1 MLTSTIWDQVLSRI
15 EAQVGKHSFS
25 TWFKPTSL
33 LLDGGSSLRIR
44 VPNLLF
50 VEWLPKH
57 YSVVLAEALRDVGRG
72 DVRLVFVPDGAGAAE
87 EARGSAIGFAATPE
101 VEERFV
107 DAPGTA
113 RDRRRGNRGRPQR
126 AGSLIPRYTF
136 DSFIVGPSNQFAN
149 AACRAVAETP
159 SRSYNPL
166 FIHGGV
172 GLGKTHLMHAIGH
185 YVVQH
190 HPGLALTYI
199 SSERFMN
206 EMINA
211 VRFDRILDFRSRYRS
226 VDVLLVDDI
235 QFVSGKEGTQNE
247 FFHTFNA
254 LHDAQK
260 QIVISSDR
268 PPHEIPALEERL
280 RSRFEWGLIA
290 DINPPDIETK
300 AAILK
305 KKAEGEAVPL
315 PDNVAMYMASRI
327 KTNIRE
333 LEGSLIRL
341 IAYASLTSKPLTIEL
356 AQDVLKNVL
365 DHEEKAVTIEQI
377 QKFVADY
384 YQLKLTELKSRNNS
398 KSVAMPRQVA
408 MYLCKSLTHASLA
421 GDRPQFRRQTSLDG
435 DSFHQEGRGDAK
447 EKRRFRQ
454 TGHKSHGIVQVG
466 LPWTRVSRA
475 IAAKPRLEGFCTGWL
490 CMNCGAC
497 GWGERPLGSPPEHTP
512 VTHRKMHSLNS

>member
-1 MLTSTIWDQVLSRI
+1 MVMATATIWDQVLSRI
-15 EAQVGKHSFS
+15 EGQVGKHSFS

-33 LLDGGSSLRIR
+33 LTDGGSSLSIR

-57 YSVVLAEALRDVGRG
+57 YSVVLAEALREVGRA
-72 DVRLVFVPDGAGAAE
+72 DARLVFVPDAAGAAE
-87 EARGSAIGFAATPE
+87 TSRPVTIVNPPAPE
-101 VEERFV
+101 FEEP
-107 DAPGTA
+107 AEPGVGLNA
-113 RDRRRGNRGRPQR
+113 NPR

-136 DSFIVGPSNQFAN
+136 DSFIVGPSNQFAH

-190 HPGLALTYI
+190 HPGLSLLYI

-356 AQDVLKNVL
+356 AKDVLKNVL
-365 DHEEKAVTIEQI
+365 DHDEKAVTIEQI

-384 YQLKLTELKSRNNS
+384 YQLKLNELKSRNNS

-408 MYLCKSLTHASLA
+408 MYLCKTLTHASLPEI
-421 GDRPQFRRQTSLDG
+421 GRSFGGKHHSTVIHSINKVEDLRKK
-435 DSFHQEGRGDAK
+435 DSEFDK
-447 EKRRFRQ
+447 
-454 TGHKSHGIVQVG
+454 QVTN
-466 LPWTRVSRA
+466 LLQHF
-475 IAAKPRLEGFCTGWL
+475 K
-490 CMNCGAC
+490 
-497 GWGERPLGSPPEHTP
+497 
-512 VTHRKMHSLNS
+512 

>member
-1 MLTSTIWDQVLSRI
+1 
-15 EAQVGKHSFS
+15 
-25 TWFKPTSL
+25 
-33 LLDGGSSLRIR
+33 
-44 VPNLLF
+44 
-50 VEWLPKH
+50 
-57 YSVVLAEALRDVGRG
+57 VGRA
-72 DVRLVFVPDGAGAAE
+72 DVKLIFVPDAPD
-87 EARGSAIGFAATPE
+87 ATKDENREPA
-101 VEERFV
+101 VV
-107 DAPGTA
+107 T
-113 RDRRRGNRGRPQR
+113 RGNKGIREYEPSVDGPPTEPEPQR

-136 DSFIVGPSNQFAN
+136 DTFIVGPSNQFAH

-190 HPGLALTYI
+190 HPGLVLTYI

-290 DINPPDIETK
+290 DIQVPDVETK

-305 KKAEGEAVPL
+305 RKAEEEGVPL
-315 PDNVAMYMASRI
+315 ADDVAMFMASRI
-327 KTNIRE
+327 KSNVRE

-341 IAYASLTSKPLTIEL
+341 IAYSSLTTKPLTIEL
-356 AQDVLKNVL
+356 AQDVLKNVI
-365 DHEEKAVTIEQI
+365 DHDEKAITIEQI
-377 QKFVADY
+377 QKYVADY
-384 YQLKLTELKSRNNS
+384 YHLKLNELKSRNNS

-408 MYLCKSLTHASLA
+408 MYLCKSLTHASLPEIGRSFGGKHHSTVIHSIKKVEEMRKKN
-421 GDRPQFRRQTSLDG
+421 GDFD
-435 DSFHQEGRGDAK
+435 K
-447 EKRRFRQ
+447 
-454 TGHKSHGIVQVG
+454 QVG
-466 LPWTRVSRA
+466 NL
-475 IAAKPRLEGFCTGWL
+475 LE
-490 CMNCGAC
+490 
-497 GWGERPLGSPPEHTP
+497 SI
-512 VTHRKMHSLNS
+512 K

>member
-1 MLTSTIWDQVLSRI
+1 MASATIWDQVLSRI
-15 EAQVGKHSFS
+15 EDQVGKHSFS
-25 TWFKPTSL
+25 TWFKPTTL
-33 LLDGGSSLRIR
+33 LADGGQSLSIS
-44 VPNLLF
+44 VPNPLF
-50 VEWLPKH
+50 VEWLPRH
-57 YSVVLAEALRDVGRG
+57 YTVVLAEALRDVGRP
-72 DVRLVFVPDGAGAAE
+72 DVKLVFVPDGAARHTADRVAASAPE
-87 EARGSAIGFAATPE
+87 LVRASTSQVEVTDSSERARSDEAP
-101 VEERFV
+101 
-107 DAPGTA
+107 
-113 RDRRRGNRGRPQR
+113 R

-136 DSFIVGPSNQFAN
+136 DTFIVGPSNQFAH

-190 HPGLALTYI
+190 HPGLVLTYI

-290 DINPPDIETK
+290 DIQVPDVETK

-305 KKAEGEAVPL
+305 RKAEEEGVPL
-315 PDNVAMYMASRI
+315 PNDVAMLMASRI
-327 KTNIRE
+327 KSNVRE

-341 IAYASLTSKPLTIEL
+341 IAYSSLTTKPLTMEL
-356 AQDVLKNVL
+356 AQEVLRNVI
-365 DHEEKAVTIEQI
+365 DHDEKAVTIEQI

-384 YQLKLTELKSRNNS
+384 YHLKLHELKSRNNS
-398 KSVAMPRQVA
+398 KSIAMPRQVA
-408 MYLCKSLTHASLA
+408 MYLCKSLTHASLPEIGRSFGGKHHSTVIHSIKRVDEMRKKS
-421 GDRPQFRRQTSLDG
+421 GDFD
-435 DSFHQEGRGDAK
+435 K
-447 EKRRFRQ
+447 
-454 TGHKSHGIVQVG
+454 QVG
-466 LPWTRVSRA
+466 NL
-475 IAAKPRLEGFCTGWL
+475 LESF
-490 CMNCGAC
+490 
-497 GWGERPLGSPPEHTP
+497 
-512 VTHRKMHSLNS
+512 K

>member
-1 MLTSTIWDQVLSRI
+1 MLTATIWDQVLTRI
-15 EAQVGKHSFS
+15 EGQVGKHSFS

-33 LLDGGSSLRIR
+33 LTDRGNSLSIR

-57 YSVVLAEALRDVGRG
+57 YSVVLAEALRDVGRA
-72 DVRLVFVPDGAGAAE
+72 DVKLVFVPDATGASGDDTRAFPPAPFRDNQVDDNPVFSTPPEIDSGAQ
-87 EARGSAIGFAATPE
+87 P
-101 VEERFV
+101 
-107 DAPGTA
+107 P
-113 RDRRRGNRGRPQR
+113 R

-136 DSFIVGPSNQFAN
+136 DSFIVGPSNQFAH

-190 HPGLALTYI
+190 HPGLSLLYI

-315 PDNVAMYMASRI
+315 PDSVAMYMASRI

-341 IAYASLTSKPLTIEL
+341 IAYASLTGKPLTIEL
-356 AQDVLKNVL
+356 AQDVLKGVL
-365 DHEEKAVTIEQI
+365 DHDEKAVTIEQI

-384 YQLKLTELKSRNNS
+384 YQLKLNELKSRNNS

-408 MYLCKSLTHASLA
+408 MYLCKSLTHASLPEI
-421 GDRPQFRRQTSLDG
+421 GRSFGGKHHSTVIHSIKKVEELRKK
-435 DSFHQEGRGDAK
+435 DSDFDK
-447 EKRRFRQ
+447 
-454 TGHKSHGIVQVG
+454 QVAN
-466 LPWTRVSRA
+466 LMQSF
-475 IAAKPRLEGFCTGWL
+475 K
-490 CMNCGAC
+490 
-497 GWGERPLGSPPEHTP
+497 
-512 VTHRKMHSLNS
+512 

>member
-1 MLTSTIWDQVLSRI
+1 MTISTIWDQVLSRI
-15 EAQVGKHSFS
+15 EDQVGKHSFS
-25 TWFKPTSL
+25 TWFKPTTL
-33 LLDGGSSLRIR
+33 LSDGGHSLSIS
-44 VPNLLF
+44 VPNPLF

-57 YSVVLAEALRDVGRG
+57 YSVVLGEALRDVGRP
-72 DVRLVFVPDGAGAAE
+72 DVKLVFVPGGSGDQPREPAKEAAS
-87 EARGSAIGFAATPE
+87 GVS
-101 VEERFV
+101 
-107 DAPGTA
+107 GTA
-113 RDRRRGNRGRPQR
+113 PSIVRVSSRQADVTDANDDAVSTVPQR

-136 DSFIVGPSNQFAN
+136 DTFIVGPSNQFAH

-190 HPGLALTYI
+190 QPGLVLTYI

-290 DINPPDIETK
+290 DIQVPDVETK

-305 KKAEGEAVPL
+305 RKAEEEGVPL
-315 PDNVAMYMASRI
+315 PNDVAMYMASRI
-327 KTNIRE
+327 KTNVRE

-341 IAYASLTSKPLTIEL
+341 IAYSSLTSKPLTMEL
-356 AQDVLKNVL
+356 ATEVLRSVI
-365 DHEEKAVTIEQI
+365 DHDEKAVTIEQI

-384 YQLKLTELKSRNNS
+384 YHLKLHELKSRNNS

-408 MYLCKSLTHASLA
+408 MYLCKALTHASLPEIGRSFGGKHHSTVIHSIKKVEEMRKKS
-421 GDRPQFRRQTSLDG
+421 GDFDKTVGNLLE
-435 DSFHQEGRGDAK
+435 SFK
-447 EKRRFRQ
+447 
-454 TGHKSHGIVQVG
+454 
-466 LPWTRVSRA
+466 
-475 IAAKPRLEGFCTGWL
+475 
-490 CMNCGAC
+490 
-497 GWGERPLGSPPEHTP
+497 
-512 VTHRKMHSLNS
+512 